1 MVSAA
6 FELLGRLF
14 HMTEP
19 EYDMLC
25 LKISLFGFGGMKLFE
40 MLDLKAG
47 KFSL

>member
-1 MVSAA
+1 MI
-6 FELLGRLF
+6 
-14 HMTEP
+14 EP

-47 KFSL
+47 TFSL

>member
-1 MVSAA
+1 MVSAS
-6 FELLGRLF
+6 FKLLGRLF
-14 HMTEP
+14 RMTEP

-47 KFSL
+47 TFSL